1 MAHTKAGGST
11 RQKGNRR
18 GKRLGV
24 KTFAGQSVITGQI
37 LVRQKGSRFFPGT
50 GVKMGRDFT
59 LFAISTG
66 IVKFIQRAGR
76 KIVTIANPSQS

>member
-11 RQKGNRR
+11 RQKGNRI

-24 KTFAGQSVITGQI
+24 KVFGGEQVPSVDS
-37 LVRQKGSRFFPGT
+37 LVRQRGSTFHPGT

-59 LFAISTG
+59 LYSGKEG
-66 IVKFIQRAGR
+66 ILTFLRRSGRQLLAVK
-76 KIVTIANPSQS
+76 

>member
-24 KTFAGQSVITGQI
+24 KLFDGQKAVSGNII
-37 LVRQKGSRFFPGT
+37 IRQKGSSAHAGT
-50 GVKMGRDFT
+50 GVRMGRDFT
-59 LFAISTG
+59 LYAVTNG
-66 IVKFIQRAGR
+66 VVKFIRRQGR
-76 KIVTIANPSQS
+76 KLITVNSV

>member
-24 KTFAGQSVITGQI
+24 KLFGGQKVSSGNII
-37 LVRQKGSRFFPGT
+37 IRQKGSNFHPGS
-50 GVKMGRDFT
+50 GVRMGKDFT
-59 LFAISTG
+59 LYAVKEG
-66 IVKFIQRAGR
+66 VVKFLKRQGR
-76 KIVTIANPSQS
+76 KLITIQSA

>member
-24 KTFAGQSVITGQI
+24 KLFGEEKARVGNII
-37 LVRQKGSRFFPGT
+37 IRQKGSSVRAGT
-50 GVKMGRDFT
+50 GVKMGNDFT
-59 LFAISTG
+59 LYSLKDG
-66 IVKFIQRAGR
+66 IVRFIKKQGKKF
-76 KIVTIANPSQS
+76 VTVQ